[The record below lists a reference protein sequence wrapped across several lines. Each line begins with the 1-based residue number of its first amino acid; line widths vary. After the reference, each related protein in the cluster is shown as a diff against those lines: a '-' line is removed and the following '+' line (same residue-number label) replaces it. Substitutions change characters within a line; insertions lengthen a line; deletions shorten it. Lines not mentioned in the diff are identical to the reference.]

1 MVLVSINE
9 GGLVWFFLVCRG
21 ARSRHAIDYGRLY
34 IYVARL
40 SLNKNLLVQMI
51 IGSDSI
57 TSNLVST

>member
-1 MVLVSINE
+1 MKE
-9 GGLVWFFLVCRG
+9 GWYVYLFLVCRG

-34 IYVARL
+34 IYVVSL